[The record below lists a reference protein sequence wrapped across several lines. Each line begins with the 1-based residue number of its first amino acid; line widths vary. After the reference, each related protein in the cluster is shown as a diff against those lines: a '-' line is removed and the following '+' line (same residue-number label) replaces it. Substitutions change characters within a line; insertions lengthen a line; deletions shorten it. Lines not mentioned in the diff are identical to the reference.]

1 VPVEARPRWRGRQP
15 IGNKTVDFNKV
26 SYPCFLM
33 SPPFFLDAGEANNV
47 FMQELTPAQRK
58 IDKSKALVQFLDV
71 YNFLSSIGMVYLL
84 PSYAGLQDQPFVAN
98 LGVVLPH
105 VKDYTV
111 VVANFR
117 SPPRQGETLPGFA
130 FLKMLGINEPV
141 TVCPKYFEGEA
152 DCKYLRDNIYFM
164 PYGMRTTSAA
174 IKWFAETYDM
184 NIIPIRLKNPEAY
197 HLDCCVFPITRDKV
211 VVATTEID
219 PAEIKEIEKVAE
231 IISAPK
237 EIMVAGATNCVRV
250 RRLVLVGSDI
260 RQLSAKDADYAVQRQ
275 LVDFVEKTAADNS
288 MESVVFNISEFGK
301 SGAAL
306 SCLVMHLNY
315 FDFQPGRSE
324 SG

>member
-1 VPVEARPRWRGRQP
+1 M
-15 IGNKTVDFNKV
+15 DFNKV
-26 SYPCFLM
+26 SYPVFLM

-47 FMQELTPAQRK
+47 FMQELSPAERK
-58 IDKSKALVQFLDV
+58 IDKSKALVQFLGI
-71 YNFLSSIGMVYLL
+71 YNFLSSIGLVYLL
-84 PSYAGLQDQPFVAN
+84 PSYVGLQDQPFVAN
-98 LGVVLPH
+98 LGIVLPH
-105 VKDYTV
+105 LKNYTIV
-111 VVANFR
+111 VSTFR

-130 FLKMLGINEPV
+130 FLKMLGINDV
-141 TVCPKYFEGEA
+141 VDICPKYFEGEA

-197 HLDCCVFPITRDKV
+197 HLDCLIFPLTRDKV
-211 VVATTEID
+211 IVATSEID
-219 PAEIKEIEKVAE
+219 ASELKLIEKVAE
-231 IISAPK
+231 IIPAPR
-237 EIMVAGATNCVRV
+237 EIMAAGATNCLRC

-260 RQLSAKDADYAVQRQ
+260 NQLRVSDEEYAVQRQ
-275 LVDFVEKTAADNS
+275 LVDFVGKVAADNS
-288 MESVVFNISEFGK
+288 MEAVVFNISEFGK

>member
-1 VPVEARPRWRGRQP
+1 
-15 IGNKTVDFNKV
+15 
-26 SYPCFLM
+26 M
-33 SPPFFLDAGEANNV
+33 SPPFFLDSREPNNT
-47 FMQELTPAQRK
+47 FMQKLSSAERK
-58 IDKSKALVQFLDV
+58 IDRSKALVQFLEI
-71 YNFLSSIGMVYLL
+71 YNFLSSIGLVYLL

-98 LGVVLPH
+98 LGIVLPH
-105 VKDYTV
+105 LPNYTIV
-111 VVANFR
+111 VSNFR

-130 FLKMLGINEPV
+130 FLKMLGIDEPV

-164 PYGMRTTSAA
+164 PYGMRTTGTA
-174 IKWFAETYDM
+174 IKWFADTFNM

-197 HLDCCVFPITRDKV
+197 HLDCLLFPITRDKV
-211 VVATTEID
+211 IVATSEVD
-219 PAEIKEIEKVAE
+219 PSEIKAIEKVAE
-231 IISAPK
+231 IIPAPK
-237 EIMVAGATNCVRV
+237 EIMVAGATNCLRV

-260 RQLSAKDADYAVQRQ
+260 RQLRAGDAEYAVQRQ

-288 MESVVFNISEFGK
+288 MEVCVFNISEFGK

-315 FDFQPGRSE
+315 FDFQPGRAE

>member
-1 VPVEARPRWRGRQP
+1 M
-15 IGNKTVDFNKV
+15 DFNKV
-26 SYPCFLM
+26 SYPVFLM

-47 FMQELTPAQRK
+47 FMQELSPAERK
-58 IDKSKALVQFLDV
+58 IDKSKALVQFLGI
-71 YNFLSSIGMVYLL
+71 YNFLSSIGLVYLL

-98 LGVVLPH
+98 LGIVLPH
-105 VKDYTV
+105 LKNYTIV
-111 VVANFR
+111 VSTFR

-130 FLKMLGINEPV
+130 FLKMLGINDV
-141 TVCPKYFEGEA
+141 VDICPKYFEGEA

-197 HLDCCVFPITRDKV
+197 HLDCLIFPLTRDKV
-211 VVATTEID
+211 IVATSEID
-219 PAEIKEIEKVAE
+219 ASELKLIEKVAE
-231 IISAPK
+231 IIPAPR
-237 EIMVAGATNCVRV
+237 EIMAAGATNCLRC

-260 RQLSAKDADYAVQRQ
+260 NQLRVSDEEYAVQRQ
-275 LVDFVEKTAADNS
+275 LVDFVGKVAADNS
-288 MESVVFNISEFGK
+288 MEAVVFNISEFGK

-315 FDFQPGRSE
+315 FDFQSGRSE